1 MSRVPTTFLARE
13 TYRRR
18 RIIDAIRVVPIV
30 ALLLFML
37 PMLGAAQMARSTAL
51 AGIYLFAVWLAA
63 ILATALITRA
73 LAGSPGGVGA
83 DPLEPGSTAPD
94 ETDP

>member
-18 RIIDAIRVVPIV
+18 RIIDGVRVVPIV

-37 PMLGAAQMARSTAL
+37 PMLGAAQMARSTAM
-51 AGIYLFAVWLAA
+51 AGMYLFAAWFAA

-73 LAGSPGGVGA
+73 LARSPGGVGA
-83 DPLEPGSTAPD
+83 DPLEPGSQ
-94 ETDP
+94 DPAEGDP

>member
-1 MSRVPTTFLARE
+1 VSRVPTTFLARE

-63 ILATALITRA
+63 RA